1 MKRLLSLFLC
11 LITVLPASGCASAI
25 EKRERNLSELRDE
38 LMIASSDK
46 MKVTLI
52 SGERED
58 PFVIDGTPG
67 EKTSFSVITI
77 TPHGFSDNAEFA
89 YTAYIGEEKLEGK
102 FSRHP
107 YKNTYSVELVARA
120 VGSAAVTVTSDGYAE
135 NFELKSVK
143 TDDMISASVALET
156 AEIRLKDRIKELTA
170 GGELKAEIY
179 VRFTENPISGDG
191 GYYWYVAF
199 VPEKYTVYAVLIDP
213 VTKEIAAIRE

>member
-1 MKRLLSLFLC
+1 MKRLISLLLC
-11 LITVLPASGCASAI
+11 LMTVLPAAGCATKI
-25 EKRERNLSELRDE
+25 EKRDRNVSELRDE
-38 LMIASSDK
+38 LMIAETEK

-52 SGERED
+52 SGEREE

-67 EKTSFSVITI
+67 ERMPFSVVTI
-77 TPHGFSDNAEFA
+77 APRGFRDDAEFS
-89 YTAYIGEEKLEGK
+89 YTAYIGAEKLEGK

-107 YKNTYSVELVARA
+107 YKNTYSVELPVRA
-120 VGSAAVTVTSDGYAE
+120 ETSAAVTVTTDGYAE
-135 NFELKSVK
+135 NFDLKSVK
-143 TDDMISASVALET
+143 TAEMISASVALET

-170 GGELKAEIY
+170 DGELKAEIY

-213 VTKEIAAIRE
+213 ATKEIAAVRE